1 MVGLPEGHRR
11 LVEEVANVYTWI
23 ESQQRREPHRAGSC
37 NACGACCDFIA
48 YEHRLYVTPPELI
61 YLAVKLNVD
70 RLGKR
75 QIGPALRGKNILAR
89 FFPLK
94 RAIARRELRP
104 FHSSTKSNPEIPL
117 KNTGPICLFP
127 SHRLLPMPTGRCPY
141 QQDNRCT
148 IHEHRFAGC
157 RIFTCRGDSAF
168 QSDLSEAALKRLK
181 QLCEELR
188 VPYRY
193 QDLPTALNTFAI
205 QSYGVGPDPGATPNS
220 STA

>member
-1 MVGLPEGHRR
+1 MVGLSEGHRR
-11 LVEEVANVYTWI
+11 LVEEVANVYARI
-23 ESQQRREPHRAGSC
+23 ESQQQRERYRAGSC

-61 YLAVKLNVD
+61 YLAAKLNAD
-70 RLGKR
+70 
-75 QIGPALRGKNILAR
+75 
-89 FFPLK
+89 
-94 RAIARRELRP
+94 
-104 FHSSTKSNPEIPL
+104 
-117 KNTGPICLFP
+117 
-127 SHRLLPMPTGRCPY
+127 RLLPMPTGRCPY

-181 QLCEELR
+181 QLCEDLR

-193 QDLPTALNTFAI
+193 QDLPTALNTFVI
-205 QSYGVGPDPGATPNS
+205 RSYGFGPDRGATPSS